1 LALRKSIFVAL
12 YYSQKFI
19 TPMVCPIFSTITFAT
34 FHVHHSN
41 FRHVTFATL
50 PKHYNF
56 RHVTFATFMS
66 IYIFITNQTT
76 QLVEINMFIDMKVA
90 KVTWRKLCGE
100 SCVAKV
106 VWRKLRGESCE
117 IRGES
122 YSALFLLIK
131 LV

>member
-1 LALRKSIFVAL
+1 
-12 YYSQKFI
+12 
-19 TPMVCPIFSTITFAT
+19 
-34 FHVHHSN
+34 
-41 FRHVTFATL
+41 
-50 PKHYNF
+50 
-56 RHVTFATFMS
+56 MS
-66 IYIFITNQTT
+66 IYIFIANQTT

-90 KVTWRKLCGE
+90 KVMWRKLCGE

-106 VWRKLRGESCE
+106 VWRKLRGESYRGE